1 VDGEVRVG
9 RAGSRGAEADTDTDA
24 AFRQFATA
32 NAAPLFRSALLLTTD
47 WHRAED
53 LVQDTL
59 ARMYRI
65 WGGIGR
71 IDNPAAY
78 AQTVLA
84 RQFLSQRRRR
94 SAGELPTATPPEAL
108 TATGDAD
115 LRIALLAALRRLSP
129 SDRAVIVLRYL
140 ADRSVEQVAGDL
152 DRSPSAVKV
161 QSMRALARLRA
172 LLGSDLAEL
181 IEN

>member
-1 VDGEVRVG
+1 V
-9 RAGSRGAEADTDTDA
+9 ADA
-24 AFRQFATA
+24 AFGQFARA

-65 WGGIGR
+65 WGGIAR

-94 SAGELPTATPPEAL
+94 SSGEIPSAALPEAL
-108 TATGDAD
+108 ATDADAD
-115 LRIALLAALRRLSP
+115 LRLALLSALRSLRP
-129 SDRAVIVLRYL
+129 ADRAVVVLRYL
-140 ADRSVEQVAGDL
+140 ADRSVEQVAADL
-152 DRSPSAVKV
+152 DRSPSSVKV
-161 QSMRALARLRA
+161 QSMRALAQLRE
-172 LLGSDLAEL
+172 LLGAEL
-181 IEN
+181 TELIQN

>member
-1 VDGEVRVG
+1 MDGEADVG
-9 RAGSRGAEADTDTDA
+9 RGGLRSADTDA
-24 AFRQFATA
+24 AFRHFAAA
-32 NAAPLFRSALLLTTD
+32 NAAALFRSALLLTTD

-94 SAGELPTATPPEAL
+94 SAGELPTATLPEAL
-108 TATGDAD
+108 VADGDAD

-140 ADRSVEQVAGDL
+140 ADRSVEQVAIDL

-172 LLGSDLAEL
+172 QLGSDLTEL
-181 IEN
+181 IDT